1 MLTTLDLGHEVLQV
15 SESGS
20 LLGRVI
26 RRYEDPTLDY
36 TPESPSAALTPD
48 VFSRFLLGPQHDHHA
63 RFTAQ
68 TSHTNDRWLKFLT
81 MLLSS

>member
-48 VFSRFLLGPQHDHHA
+48 VFSRFLLGP
-63 RFTAQ
+63 
-68 TSHTNDRWLKFLT
+68 
-81 MLLSS
+81 